1 MQLSE
6 IIFIL
11 LNRISIFFT
20 KLLVRL
26 NNLLHCYYDS
36 LDVDVME
43 EPFIDVDFMTKPM
56 HTWDEVY
63 DEMCKDIGKHYG
75 LNDIMEAQ

>member
-1 MQLSE
+1 MQ
-6 IIFIL
+6 
-11 LNRISIFFT
+11 T
-20 KLLVRL
+20 D
-26 NNLLHCYYDS
+26 YYDS

-56 HTWDEVY
+56 RTWDEVY